1 MNVARLTTKG
11 QMTIPKRV
19 RDGANLREGDLVSLI
34 VENGVVTMRKLTPGA
49 NPFLTGVE
57 ETLTE
62 WNSLEDN
69 ELWRDL

>member
-1 MNVARLTTKG
+1 MNLARLTTKG

-19 RDGANLREGDLVSLI
+19 REIADLREGDLVSLD
-34 VENGVVTMRKLTPGA
+34 VANGVVTMRKLAPTVDPYLAG
-49 NPFLTGVE
+49 LE

-62 WNSLEDN
+62 WNSPEDN

>member
-1 MNVARLTTKG
+1 MNLARLTTKG

-19 RDGANLREGDLVSLI
+19 REIANLREGDVVSFV
-34 VENGVVTMRKLTPGA
+34 VENGVVTMRKLTP
-49 NPFLTGVE
+49 PIDPYLEGVE

-62 WNSLEDN
+62 WNSPEDN

>member
-1 MNVARLTTKG
+1 MNLARLTTKG

-19 RDGANLREGDLVSLI
+19 RESAGLREGDVVALDVKD
-34 VENGVVTMRKLTPGA
+34 GVVTMRKLEARVDPYLSG
-49 NPFLTGVE
+49 LE

-62 WNSLEDN
+62 WNSPEDN

>member
-1 MNVARLTTKG
+1 MTLARLTTKG

-19 RDGANLREGDLVSLI
+19 RDSANLREGDVVSLE
-34 VENGVVTMRKLTPGA
+34 VQNGVVTMRKLAPA
-49 NPFLTGVE
+49 ADPYLTGVE

-62 WNSLEDN
+62 WNSPEDN